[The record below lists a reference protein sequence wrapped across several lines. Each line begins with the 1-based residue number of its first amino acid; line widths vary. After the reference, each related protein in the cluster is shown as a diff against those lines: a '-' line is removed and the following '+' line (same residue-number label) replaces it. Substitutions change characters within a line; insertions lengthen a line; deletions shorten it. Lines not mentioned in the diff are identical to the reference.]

1 MPPHRWRVGP
11 ETTDMLVRHACTWGD
26 VPDSEIYLRQG
37 MSVVRATAPQL
48 PDALTYGIVHEHYS
62 SVLSVR
68 AEPLR
73 GASVSFAHSEQVNW
87 VAACVKSSAI
97 GAVEADCR
105 CDLGRMTSRSC
116 RIEMLGS

>member
-1 MPPHRWRVGP
+1 
-11 ETTDMLVRHACTWGD
+11 
-26 VPDSEIYLRQG
+26 VPCD
-37 MSVVRATAPQL
+37 
-48 PDALTYGIVHEHYS
+48 
-62 SVLSVR
+62 R
-68 AEPLR
+68 AER
-73 GASVSFAHSEQVNW
+73 FVSAVQVPAVPYSQVEHMYC

>member
-1 MPPHRWRVGP
+1 MRRLTAYPG
-11 ETTDMLVRHACTWGD
+11 AD
-26 VPDSEIYLRQG
+26 VARPTPLLRILPVHLYAG
-37 MSVVRATAPQL
+37 RA
-48 PDALTYGIVHEHYS
+48 H
-62 SVLSVR
+62 VLMERSVR
-68 AEPLR
+68 AYRRSWMVIASGFFEPLY
-73 GASVSFAHSEQVNW
+73 W